1 LSLILAI
8 SLFSGSCQSAR
19 PERSEVDELG
29 SVLELNERSTVADVG
44 AGSGEVG
51 ITLATRLLPQGRL
64 YSTEVDSGLISKIRS
79 NVIKARPKNVFVVVG
94 TLKDTGLPANCCD
107 AVFLREVYHHLSEPI
122 AMDRALYRAVRPG
135 GRLAII
141 DFEPTP
147 LAGPRPSAV
156 PANRGGHGVPKR
168 LVIDELTAAGF
179 KLTKTVNWPI
189 SREIE
194 HFCMV
199 FAKPD

>member
-1 LSLILAI
+1 M
-8 SLFSGSCQSAR
+8 
-19 PERSEVDELG
+19 
-29 SVLELNERSTVADVG
+29 
-44 AGSGEVG
+44 
-51 ITLATRLLPQGRL
+51 
-64 YSTEVDSGLISKIRS
+64 
-79 NVIKARPKNVFVVVG
+79 
-94 TLKDTGLPANCCD
+94 PANCCD
-107 AVFLREVYHHLSEPI
+107 AVFLREVYHHLGEPI

-156 PANRGGHGVPKR
+156 PANRGGHGVPKH

-179 KLTKTVNWPI
+179 KLTKTVNWPV
-189 SREIE
+189 SRDIE